1 MDKNKIL
8 ATGLAFT
15 AAATYISNGRA
26 VETAIIGVVL
36 SFIAMYITE
45 NAKTNR

>member
-8 ATGLAFT
+8 ATGLACT
-15 AAATYISNGRA
+15 AAATYVSNGRA

-36 SFIAMYITE
+36 SFIAMYIAE
-45 NAKTNR
+45 NIKTNH